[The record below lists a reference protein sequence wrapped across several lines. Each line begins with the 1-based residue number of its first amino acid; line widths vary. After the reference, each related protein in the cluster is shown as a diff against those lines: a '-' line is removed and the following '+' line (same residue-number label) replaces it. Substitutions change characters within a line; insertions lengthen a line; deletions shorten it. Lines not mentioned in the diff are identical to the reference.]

1 MGLFRLTMLKTQP
14 GCLLM
19 EQVLGVTSRGSD
31 LVHWV
36 WVWEVTFPKAAGE
49 IAVQVSHTW
58 RHLHFKLG

>member
-1 MGLFRLTMLKTQP
+1 MLKTQP

-36 WVWEVTFPKAAGE
+36 WAWEVTFPKAAGE